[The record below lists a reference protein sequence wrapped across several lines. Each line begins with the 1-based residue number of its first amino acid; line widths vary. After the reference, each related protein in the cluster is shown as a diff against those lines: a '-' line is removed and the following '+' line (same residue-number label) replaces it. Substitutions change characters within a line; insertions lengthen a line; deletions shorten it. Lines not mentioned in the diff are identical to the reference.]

1 MDPVVEQRDDG
12 VGVQIWQNK
21 GMDNNRLLQYVMR
34 WQRWIFAGLKGL
46 VSHQGGIKR
55 LIKSILYY
63 LKKDRMKV
71 QE

>member
-1 MDPVVEQRDDG
+1 MTAREQWDDG
-12 VGVQIWQNK
+12 EGVQIRQNK
-21 GMDNNRLLQYVMR
+21 GVDKNRLLQYVMR

-63 LKKDRMKV
+63 LKKDRMKAQV
-71 QE
+71 